1 MPFLIIGI
9 KSRSAYNRKIYG
21 EIIGFRNFIELAEVD
36 KINELVEQNPSYFY
50 DVLPYAYVFKLT
62 KKWVKKFENIK
73 VPNNSG
79 YAGHGTNAFDYMNIH
94 WMMHG
99 IERTTFDGIS
109 VSNPDAGGGIFS
121 GGGFSG
127 GGAGGGGGGAW

>member
-1 MPFLIIGI
+1 M
-9 KSRSAYNRKIYG
+9 
-21 EIIGFRNFIELAEVD
+21 
-36 KINELVEQNPSYFY
+36 EQNPSYFY

-62 KKWVKKFENIK
+62 KKGVKKFENIK
-73 VPNNSG
+73 LPSHKG
-79 YAGHGTNAFDYMNIH
+79 YAEYDRTAFNYMNVH